1 MPRQSEHL
9 DRKYGQHARH
19 EIEDDPAHKSQHYR
33 RQQREGRVSHRS
45 LGGNRGRNRNRAGNV
60 PALRG
65 LIGESENAVER
76 RRRRFRLVPTKPHNQ
91 FFRVGDDRLGSL
103 VVDHIGV
110 GGKEDDVPK
119 SCRIACRNP
128 KRQLVGRRG
137 RSRCERIGSGN
148 MSSGGCEGG
157 DPFGIRRERRS
168 HRKGKAR
175 GWLPREH
182 RCPSRRANS
191 RGPKASHRFLAANPP
206 THRLSPGEWRRVR
219 SHSRPRVRR

>member
-1 MPRQSEHL
+1 MT
-9 DRKYGQHARH
+9 
-19 EIEDDPAHKSQHYR
+19 AHKSQHYR

-45 LGGNRGRNRNRAGNV
+45 LGGNRGRNRNRPGNV
-60 PALRG
+60 PALRE
-65 LIGESENAVER
+65 LIGESENAVQR

-110 GGKEDDVPK
+110 GGKEDDVLK

-128 KRQLVGRRG
+128 KHQLVGRRG

-148 MSSGGCEGG
+148 MGSGGCEGG

-168 HRKGKAR
+168 HRKGKVEVGFLGNTDIR
-175 GWLPREH
+175 TGEPTRVGRKRHIGSWPQIRRRLDCHRENGVVSVAIADH
-182 RCPSRRANS
+182 GSGGEPLGD
-191 RGPKASHRFLAANPP
+191 GP
-206 THRLSPGEWRRVR
+206 
-219 SHSRPRVRR
+219 